1 MRKIIE
7 IVFVLCILVLLFI
20 WVMPWKNREIDLQE
34 AVHREESADVLLQA
48 RDERKPP
55 VPPDNVAQLFGWKKR
70 EPVTIPADTPAVVEK
85 VEEKIIPASWLKP
98 LGYAIGQDSKK
109 YYFFKDEKS
118 NIVLQLS
125 DDNSDNGWRLL
136 EAKNE
141 EFLLEHEGKK
151 YIVLSR

>member
-7 IVFVLCILVLLFI
+7 IVFVLCILVLLFVWI
-20 WVMPWKNREIDLQE
+20 MPRENKVIDLREE
-34 AVHREESADVLLQA
+34 AHREESADVTLHAL
-48 RDERKPP
+48 DERERP

-70 EPVTIPADTPAVVEK
+70 EPAAEPAVMPAVEEK
-85 VEEKIIPASWLKP
+85 VEEKIIVAPWLKP
-98 LGYAIGQDSKK
+98 LGYVIGQDGKK

-136 EAKNE
+136 EAKKE
-141 EFLLEHEGKK
+141 EFILEHEGEK
-151 YIVLSR
+151 YVVLPR